1 LNRFT
6 RWGPAVVALVLLA
19 ATAVAF
25 ATTERQKLERTPF
38 SVVRVD
44 EVLSPVCRCS
54 TNGAAI
60 ALRFRRTHVL
70 TIQILDA
77 RGRVVR
83 SLANEHTVR
92 NGVFDVR
99 WLGRDDAGRR
109 VPDGEYKPRF
119 VLDGGRTFDPPNPI
133 RVDSTAP
140 TARFLSVRPRRVRS
154 GDRVRIRYRVTEPA
168 HPLLFVDG
176 RRVVVGNAKALTAEF
191 QWFARLRRGRH
202 YLRLA
207 AVDLV
212 GNVGPRT
219 RPVVVRIRR

>member
-6 RWGPAVVALVLLA
+6 RWGPAVVALGLLA

-54 TNGAAI
+54 TNGATI

-70 TIQILDA
+70 TVEIRDA
-77 RGRVVR
+77 RGRLVR
-83 SLANEHTVR
+83 TLAAEETVR

-99 WLGRDDAGRR
+99 WLGRDEAGRR
-109 VPDGEYKPRF
+109 VPDGEYSPRF
-119 VLDGGRTFDPPNPI
+119 TLDNGRTFDPPDPI
-133 RVDSTAP
+133 RVDSTP
-140 TARFLSVRPRRVRS
+140 PRARFLSVRPRRVQS
-154 GDRVRIRYRVTEPA
+154 GERVRIRYRVTEPA

-176 RRVVVGNAKALTAEF
+176 RRVVVGNAKALTAQF

-202 YLRLA
+202 HLRLA
-207 AVDLV
+207 AVDLA

-219 RPVVVRIRR
+219 RAVVVRIRR